1 MNKPFIAKQSITI
14 NVPITKVWDA
24 LVNPETI
31 KQYMFGTEVVTDW
44 KEGSPIL
51 YKGTWEGKAF
61 EDKGKVI
68 KVEPEKLLVTTHW
81 SPLSGTADSPENYHT
96 VRYELTADG
105 DKTHL
110 TLTQDNNAS
119 EEEKNHSE
127 QNWKMMLDGLKK
139 LLEA

>member
-1 MNKPFIAKQSITI
+1 MNKQFIAKQSITI
-14 NVPITKVWDA
+14 HAPVAEVWDA

-61 EDKGKVI
+61 EDKGQVI

-96 VRYELTADG
+96 VRYELTAEG
-105 DKTHL
+105 DKTQI

-119 EEEKNHSE
+119 EEEKNHSK

>member
-1 MNKPFIAKQSITI
+1 MNNELIAKQSITL
-14 NVPITKVWDA
+14 NAPVAKVWDA

-44 KEGSPIL
+44 QEGSPIL
-51 YKGTWEGKAF
+51 YKGTWGGKTF
-61 EDKGKVI
+61 EDKGEVI
-68 KVEPEKLLVTTHW
+68 KVEPEKLLVATHW

-96 VRYELTADG
+96 VRYELTAEG

-110 TLTQDNNAS
+110 TLSQDKNAS
-119 EEEKNHSE
+119 EEEKKHSE

-139 LLEA
+139 LLEG